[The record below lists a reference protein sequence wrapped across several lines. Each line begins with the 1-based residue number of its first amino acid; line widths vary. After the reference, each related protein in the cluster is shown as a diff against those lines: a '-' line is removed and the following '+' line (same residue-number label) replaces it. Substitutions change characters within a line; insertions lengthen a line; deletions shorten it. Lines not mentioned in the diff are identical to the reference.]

1 MSRPDVLDKDP
12 FANTDDVPRD
22 NVSSSGFLTRFLG
35 KFVIRR
41 IAWFVIFTV
50 IIGLVTGTQINLS
63 WEAIGEYLRWIFR
76 LQFAR

>member
-12 FANTDDVPRD
+12 FANTEDAPRD

-41 IAWFVIFTV
+41 IVWFVITV
-50 IIGLVTGTQINLS
+50 LIISLVTGRQIDLS
-63 WEAIGEYLRWIFR
+63 WEKIWEYWSGLLHWFGM
-76 LQFAR
+76 

>member
-12 FANTDDVPRD
+12 FANTDDAPRD

-41 IAWFVIFTV
+41 AVWFVITV
-50 IIGLVTGTQINLS
+50 LIISLVTGKQINLS
-63 WEAIGEYLRWIFR
+63 WEAIIDYLRFIFR
-76 LQFAR
+76 L

>member
-41 IAWFVIFTV
+41 IVWFLIFTV
-50 IIGLVTGTQINLS
+50 IFALVTGTQIDLS
-63 WEAIGEYLRWIFR
+63 WEKIIDYIRWIFR
-76 LQFAR
+76 FF

>member
-12 FANTDDVPRD
+12 FANTEDIPRD

-41 IAWFVIFTV
+41 IVWFVITV
-50 IIGLVTGTQINLS
+50 LIISLVTGTQIDLS
-63 WEAIGEYLRWIFR
+63 WKNFEEYWDR
-76 LQFAR
+76 LSP